1 MWMPALKSTRLR
13 PAVSLGWVIL
23 RPGPTNRHNL
33 RQIGIGRPFR
43 VLKRTAAR
51 PAFVLRGVSPS
62 TRVRSLGLRGK
73 KVKPGSGVPEG
84 RWSRR
89 RQWSV

>member
-1 MWMPALKSTRLR
+1 MPALKSTRLR

-33 RQIGIGRPFR
+33 CQIGIGRPFR
-43 VLKRTAAR
+43 LLKRMAAR

-62 TRVRSLGLRGK
+62 TRPESRFARWLSRKGFLSGVASSALL
-73 KVKPGSGVPEG
+73 GSG
-84 RWSRR
+84 
-89 RQWSV
+89 

>member
-1 MWMPALKSTRLR
+1 MPALKSTRLR

-43 VLKRTAAR
+43 LLKRMAAR

-62 TRVRSLGLRGK
+62 RGCVSGLL
-73 KVKPGSGVPEG
+73 
-84 RWSRR
+84 
-89 RQWSV
+89 

>member
-1 MWMPALKSTRLR
+1 MPALKSTRLR

-43 VLKRTAAR
+43 LLKRMAAR

-62 TRVRSLGLRGK
+62 TRPESQFAWKARSTPASAPR
-73 KVKPGSGVPEG
+73 PNSGP
-84 RWSRR
+84 S
-89 RQWSV
+89 SAPC